1 MWLPNLL
8 MTAWTNVW
16 AFFRTYSLPILS
28 RYLQA
33 LWGIWLALKKA
44 WLMLTVENIPLFN
57 QLLDKFVCAT
67 RSYKISRFNNFS
79 FCLTPNSLVILSIK
93 LCGYS
98 MITFSSYH
106 KICMFSP
113 SRTIFNNR
121 WWCFVASS
129 LQRILL
135 RIWGAEGAWTNDWST
150 ITPLTSLPLLGLI
163 TQVDSKLVTD
173 IRLVIALLFFDPSE
187 KDPSLKTYQN
197 SGTDMK

>member
-1 MWLPNLL
+1 
-8 MTAWTNVW
+8 
-16 AFFRTYSLPILS
+16 
-28 RYLQA
+28 
-33 LWGIWLALKKA
+33 
-44 WLMLTVENIPLFN
+44 MLTVENSPLFN

-67 RSYKISRFNNFS
+67 RSYKVSRVNNFS
-79 FCLTPNSLVILSIK
+79 VCLTPNSLVILSIK